1 MDKKLLSAFYL
12 ALLML
17 LFGTSISAREIKV
30 YLFHQPGCSNC
41 AIMEE
46 FLHSM
51 EEQFPGLEIVDL
63 NLMKDFEANIK
74 YEIAVRQ
81 FQISSAAL
89 PLVLMGE
96 YYYIGARP
104 KVLENIA
111 FAISTYQA
119 LPYEDLVGMVING
132 EIEDASGVAP
142 PPMDMISL
150 PIIGDIRLGALPLIA
165 STAVIAFVD
174 GFNPCSLWVLS
185 LVLGMALHA
194 GKRLH
199 VFSIGF
205 IFLIITSLVYGGFLF
220 GAVQVVEILT
230 FSTFLRI
237 LLIVFIAVFAVI
249 NLKDYFAWKEG
260 VSLTMGDKG
269 KSSILAKIRRL
280 LNPSRGIL
288 PLIVGTIVLAF
299 SAALIE
305 LPCTAGFPVL
315 WAQLLAGAV
324 ISEQA
329 MWAYLALYLLVYL
342 IDEILVL
349 LIVVI
354 TLRRQM
360 MDEKKG
366 RVLKLISGSLMTTI
380 MVHLLFFPNFMRSGF
395 GILSVIGV
403 TVLIIFLMMIIR
415 QRYSRRTA

>member
-1 MDKKLLSAFYL
+1 M
-12 ALLML
+12 
-17 LFGTSISAREIKV
+17 
-30 YLFHQPGCSNC
+30 QPT
-41 AIMEE
+41 
-46 FLHSM
+46 
-51 EEQFPGLEIVDL
+51 DL
-63 NLMKDFEANIK
+63 NFD
-74 YEIAVRQ
+74 
-81 FQISSAAL
+81 
-89 PLVLMGE
+89 LVLDLRE
-96 YYYIGARP
+96 RFPLRAR
-104 KVLENIA
+104 I
-111 FAISTYQA
+111 
-119 LPYEDLVGMVING
+119 
-132 EIEDASGVAP
+132 
-142 PPMDMISL
+142 
-150 PIIGDIRLGALPLIA
+150 PLIA
-165 STAVIAFVD
+165 STALIAFVD

-237 LLIVFIAVFAVI
+237 LLIVFVAVFAVI

-260 VSLTMGDKG
+260 VSLTIGDQG
-269 KSSILAKIRRL
+269 KSNILAKIRRS

-288 PLIVGTIVLAF
+288 PLILGTIVLAF

-342 IDEILVL
+342 IDEIAVL

-380 MVHLLFFPNFMRSGF
+380 TVHLLFFPNFMRSGF

-415 QRYSRRTA
+415 NNTQQKKGMIH